1 MKEHKAVRNA
11 SENPPDL
18 VLAEPSRF
26 AQLVEGKREVL
37 QNKITVS
44 VEDKVVVIGYDV
56 LMLDCLV
63 KLILFFLLQCL
74 CYDLYSDQSV

>member
-1 MKEHKAVRNA
+1 M
-11 SENPPDL
+11 
-18 VLAEPSRF
+18 
-26 AQLVEGKREVL
+26 EGKREVL